1 MIVHKYEFI
10 IIILYHVR
18 LRIHFVKLNVAWP
31 NLLYIWLCHV
41 GVRHLESVHCKSNIY
56 FSDPSG

>member
-18 LRIHFVKLNVAWP
+18 LRIRFVKLNVAWP
-31 NLLYIWLCHV
+31 SLLYMAVPV